1 LFGTLIWVIQMLLT
15 ITIFIHQHKSGR
27 NSSPFDIPIQFNWE
41 VRVGQC
47 VCIFLVL
54 ANINDLYVPTHTIS
68 QALNMDNAGIKYVWV
83 PNILKLISAIA
94 VAIISLILIVG
105 TDDLIELLTNFA
117 GLTFISEIDNKLYGM
132 AKNSC
137 LGRSM
142 KESSG
147 GNQPANKSFG
157 RIQVAI
163 TLVSF
168 ALMAG
173 FWAFFFVTENN
184 YVLL

>member
-1 LFGTLIWVIQMLLT
+1 
-15 ITIFIHQHKSGR
+15 
-27 NSSPFDIPIQFNWE
+27 
-41 VRVGQC
+41 
-47 VCIFLVL
+47 VL
-54 ANINDLYVPTHTIS
+54 ANINDSYVSTHTIS

-83 PNILKLISAIA
+83 PNVLKLISAIA
-94 VAIISLILIVG
+94 VAIISLILIVS

-117 GLTFISEIDNKLYGM
+117 GLAFISEIDNKLHGM

-147 GNQPANKSFG
+147 GNQPANKYFG

-168 ALMAG
+168 ALIWQG
-173 FWAFFFVTENN
+173 FGPFFSLQKITTSMRNIPT
-184 YVLL
+184 VLSRLRTFTSLETTNVMVDY